1 MTESLSIA
9 LFTHSVNPRGGVV
22 HTLEL
27 AQALQAHGHTVTVIA
42 PARPGQTFFRPVAGD
57 SECVVLTGEPAARLA
72 DDIGLRIH
80 AIEQH
85 LKSPGGLLQRR
96 RFDIFHAQDP
106 IGANALA
113 NLRGQGLVPHFVRTV
128 HHLDHFDDVQLATWQ
143 ERGYREA
150 DAVLCVS
157 PMWQQRLRH
166 SLGRDC
172 GLVCNGVD
180 LRRYR
185 PLPGPGDGALRR
197 RLGLVPGGDVVL
209 CIGGI
214 EERKN
219 TVRLLHAFAQLRA
232 SRPAA
237 QLVVA
242 GGASLLDHS
251 AMARD
256 FQQALAQHGL
266 AQGPGQAVVVTGPLP
281 DADMPG
287 LMRLASVTAMPSLRE
302 GFGLV
307 VLESLACGTPVVVS
321 RIRPFV
327 DYLAPQDACWADPL
341 DPSSIAQ
348 ALGQA
353 IDGYDPVETAA
364 TARRLADHYDWH
376 VSARQ
381 HVVHY
386 RRLLM
391 SGARGSAVAC
401 DAA

>member
-27 AQALQAHGHTVTVIA
+27 AQALQAQGHAVTVIA

-57 SECVVLTGEPAARLA
+57 SECVFLTGEPAARLA

-185 PLPGPGDGALRR
+185 PLPGPG
-197 RLGLVPGGDVVL
+197 
-209 CIGGI
+209 
-214 EERKN
+214 
-219 TVRLLHAFAQLRA
+219 
-232 SRPAA
+232 
-237 QLVVA
+237 
-242 GGASLLDHS
+242 
-251 AMARD
+251 
-256 FQQALAQHGL
+256 
-266 AQGPGQAVVVTGPLP
+266 AVSYTHLTLP
-281 DADMPG
+281 TIY
-287 LMRLASVTAMPSLRE
+287 SV
-302 GFGLV
+302 
-307 VLESLACGTPVVVS
+307 
-321 RIRPFV
+321 
-327 DYLAPQDACWADPL
+327 
-341 DPSSIAQ
+341 
-348 ALGQA
+348 
-353 IDGYDPVETAA
+353 
-364 TARRLADHYDWH
+364 
-376 VSARQ
+376 
-381 HVVHY
+381 
-386 RRLLM
+386 
-391 SGARGSAVAC
+391 
-401 DAA
+401 